1 MYLHYRMAEINFA
14 ISRKIPWRRKYNPLH
29 CSCLGNPMDRG
40 PRGLQSMG
48 CKRVE
53 YNLVTTKQ
61 QRDDKV
67 KMRSLSGPDPISLVS

>member
-1 MYLHYRMAEINFA
+1 
-14 ISRKIPWRRKYNPLH
+14 
-29 CSCLGNPMDRG
+29 MDRG

-48 CKRVE
+48 CKRGE